1 MRHWIANA
9 NTAKSSLSGILLG
22 SALLGSILLL
32 AGCGPNLSL
41 SRATPAPVTV
51 APLRQAVE
59 AVPASGRVQ
68 VRAGD
73 SLYDIATRYQVTPQ
87 SVIQENNLL
96 APYNLRV
103 GQSLKITPPR
113 IHVVRFGDSVNL
125 ISQRYIRL
133 ICWQILRKKFLVM
146 KRFQVDKMLLNN

>member
-9 NTAKSSLSGILLG
+9 KTATSSLSGILLG
-22 SALLGSILLL
+22 SALLGSIVLL

-41 SRATPAPVTV
+41 TRATPAPVTI

-73 SLYDIATRYQVTPQ
+73 SLYDISTRYQVTPQ
-87 SVIQENNLL
+87 SVIE
-96 APYNLRV
+96 
-103 GQSLKITPPR
+103 
-113 IHVVRFGDSVNL
+113 
-125 ISQRYIRL
+125 
-133 ICWQILRKKFLVM
+133 
-146 KRFQVDKMLLNN
+146 